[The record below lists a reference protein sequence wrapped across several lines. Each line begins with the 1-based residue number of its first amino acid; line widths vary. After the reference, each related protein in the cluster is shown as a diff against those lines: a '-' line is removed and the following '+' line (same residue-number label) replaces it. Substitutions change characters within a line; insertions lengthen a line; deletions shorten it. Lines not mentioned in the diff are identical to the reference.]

1 MRVGSRHVLGDSSVQ
16 DFNLDP
22 VYKSTGGG
30 SSTPCIPP
38 CRFRWSPLESVAI
51 CAIFNLKS
59 PLGCRWSPLG
69 WRLVGRP
76 GSAGSPRS
84 LGHPA
89 SSTAIIHHRVYMR
102 VSAIF
107 AQKRLLTVHS
117 YQSQL
122 PKKGPSQATDLT
134 SQPRSQPVSCVSQ
147 CSLIIVF
154 RSPLYS
160 TPVESAS

>member
-1 MRVGSRHVLGDSSVQ
+1 MNVSVQ

-38 CRFRWSPLESVAI
+38 CRFRWSPLESVTI
-51 CAIFNLKS
+51 CAIFNLES

-107 AQKRLLTVHS
+107 AQKPLLTVRTGS
-117 YQSQL
+117 AGFFCGL
-122 PKKGPSQATDLT
+122 EPTRNGA
-134 SQPRSQPVSCVSQ
+134 
-147 CSLIIVF
+147 
-154 RSPLYS
+154 
-160 TPVESAS
+160 SASKVRRAWPLRYGNGGGMRGPKNI

>member
-1 MRVGSRHVLGDSSVQ
+1 M
-16 DFNLDP
+16 DP

-38 CRFRWSPLESVAI
+38 CRFRWSPLESVTI
-51 CAIFNLKS
+51 CAIFNLES

-107 AQKRLLTVHS
+107 AQNALLTVRTGFMVFFS
-117 YQSQL
+117 WDSNLRAMARLRQRSGALGRY
-122 PKKGPSQATDLT
+122 ATVMEEGCAAQKI
-134 SQPRSQPVSCVSQ
+134 SN
-147 CSLIIVF
+147 I
-154 RSPLYS
+154 
-160 TPVESAS
+160 ESG